1 MSTRYILHMNIW
13 IKPSKTVLE
22 MPCISQNSLSQLIIR
37 WIYNKIFV
45 PFL

>member
-1 MSTRYILHMNIW
+1 MNVW

-22 MPCISQNSLSQLIIR
+22 MPENISQNSLSQLIIR

>member
-1 MSTRYILHMNIW
+1 MNIW

-22 MPCISQNSLSQLIIR
+22 MPCISQNSLSPLIIS
-37 WIYNKIFV
+37 WINNKILV